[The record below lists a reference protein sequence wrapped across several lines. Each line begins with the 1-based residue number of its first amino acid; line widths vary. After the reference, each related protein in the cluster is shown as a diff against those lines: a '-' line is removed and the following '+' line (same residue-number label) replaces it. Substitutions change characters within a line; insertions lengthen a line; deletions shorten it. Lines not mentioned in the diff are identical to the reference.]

1 MVTNRLFRWQPDTM
15 PVHAQN
21 TASSRFEQFRP
32 MLLGLAYRQLGSLAD
47 AEDVVQDAWLRWR
60 RSQASVDP
68 VLVASPRA
76 YLCQTVMNLCL
87 DLQRSARFRREHY
100 VGSWLPEPLLDAHEL
115 RADTDAELA
124 ADLSV
129 ALMQVLDQ
137 LSPLERAAFLLHDV
151 FDLGFIEISEALA
164 RTQDACRQLASRGRR
179 KLRSE
184 YLPDASPGAEH
195 QRLFQAFRE
204 AAALGDLQGLTRLLS
219 EDAVLVSDGGGKVHA
234 GRRPVLGS
242 ARIAEFF
249 AALARSY
256 LTPADLKVTALNLN
270 GRPGFGL
277 WSQQQLIQIMHLEL
291 RDGRIH
297 RLYAQRNP
305 DKLQHLQSRAA
316 VAPALL

>member
-1 MVTNRLFRWQPDTM
+1 M
-15 PVHAQN
+15 PTPAET
-21 TASSRFEQFRP
+21 TANSRFEQFRP
-32 MLLGLAYRQLGSLAD
+32 MLVGLAYRQLGSLAD
-47 AEDVVQDAWLRWR
+47 AEDVVQDAWLRWQ
-60 RSQASVDP
+60 RSRASTDP
-68 VLVASPRA
+68 VVVASPRA

-100 VGSWLPEPLLDAHEL
+100 VGSWLPEPLLDSHEL

-124 ADLSV
+124 ADLSI

-151 FDLGFIEISEALA
+151 FELGFIEVSDALA

-184 YLPDASPGAEH
+184 YQPDSSPSAEH
-195 QRLFQAFRE
+195 QRLFHAFRE
-204 AAALGDLQGLTRLLS
+204 AAALGDLRGLTQLLS
-219 EDAVLVSDGGGKVHA
+219 EDAVLISDGGGKVHA
-234 GRRPVLGS
+234 GRRPVLGG

-256 LTPADLKVTALNLN
+256 LTPGDLQVTALDIN
-270 GRPGFGL
+270 GHPGFGL

-291 RDGRIH
+291 RAGRIH

-305 DKLQHLQSRAA
+305 DKLQRLQTAA
-316 VAPALL
+316 AATPALL

>member
-1 MVTNRLFRWQPDTM
+1 MVTNRPLRWQPETM
-15 PVHAQN
+15 PEQAEL

-47 AEDVVQDAWLRWR
+47 AEDVVQDAWLRWQ
-60 RSQASVDP
+60 RSQASVDS
-68 VLVASPRA
+68 VIVASPRA

-87 DLQRSARFRREHY
+87 DLQGSARFRREHY
-100 VGSWLPEPLLDAHEL
+100 VGSWLPDPLLDSHEL
-115 RADTDAELA
+115 GADTDAELA
-124 ADLSV
+124 ADLSI

-164 RTQDACRQLASRGRR
+164 RTQAACRQLASRGRR
-179 KLRSE
+179 KLRTE
-184 YLPDASPGAEH
+184 YQPDTSPGAEH
-195 QRLFQAFRE
+195 QRLFHAFRE
-204 AAALGDLQGLTRLLS
+204 AAALGDLQGLTQLLS

-234 GRRPVLGS
+234 GRRPVLGG

-256 LTPADLKVTALNLN
+256 LSPADLQVTTLHIN

-277 WSQQQLIQIMHLEL
+277 WSQQHLIQVMHLEL
-291 RDGRIH
+291 RAGRIH

-305 DKLQHLQSRAA
+305 DKLRHLQTTAA
-316 VAPALL
+316 AAPTLL